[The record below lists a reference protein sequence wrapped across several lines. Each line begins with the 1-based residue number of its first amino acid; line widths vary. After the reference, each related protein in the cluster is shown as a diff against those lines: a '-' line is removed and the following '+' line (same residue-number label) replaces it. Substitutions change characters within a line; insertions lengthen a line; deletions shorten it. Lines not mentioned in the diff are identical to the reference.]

1 MSYRKKIEEIKT
13 QKDYARKQGIL
24 THDILMQYNLHINLY
39 TEFAEVEED
48 LERKIIALENENKR
62 LQDRADSLMLY
73 YNFVQW
79 IMSLLPKV
87 KPYILDKNYFADSII
102 EKLEIF
108 KPKNLTN

>member
-1 MSYRKKIEEIKT
+1 MNYFKKAEEIKS

-39 TEFAEVEED
+39 TEFAEVEAD
-48 LERKIIALENENKR
+48 LEKKIIALENENSR
-62 LQDRADSLMLY
+62 LKDRLDSLMLY

-79 IMSLLPKV
+79 IQSLLPKV
-87 KPYILDKNYFADSII
+87 KPYILDKTYFAESII

-108 KPKNLTN
+108 KPKQ

>member
-48 LERKIIALENENKR
+48 LNQKITALENENKR

-79 IMSLLPKV
+79 IMSLLPQWKAH
-87 KPYILDKNYFADSII
+87 ILDKNYFADSII

-108 KPKNLTN
+108 KPKQ